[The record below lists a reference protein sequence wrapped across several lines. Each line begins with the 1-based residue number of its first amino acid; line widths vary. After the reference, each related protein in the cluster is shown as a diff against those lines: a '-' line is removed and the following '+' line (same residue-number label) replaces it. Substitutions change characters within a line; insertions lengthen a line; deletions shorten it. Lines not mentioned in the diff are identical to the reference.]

1 MKKRAAVLGC
11 GLIGATMARELA
23 ADEQYEVIALDAS
36 PQNLQRLAD
45 VPRLTPKQIDLSK
58 PGDLQAAIAPVDVVV
73 GALPSKLGFVTLETV
88 IRARK
93 PYCDIS
99 FMPQDVL
106 ALDALAKEHK
116 VAAVVDCGVSPGLSN
131 MMVAYGAS
139 RLDRTDRAEIY
150 VGGLPRDRTWP
161 YQYKAPFAPSDVIEE
176 YTRPARF
183 RENGTLVVRPAL
195 SEPELM
201 DFAGVG
207 TLEAFNTDGL
217 RSLLTTLDI
226 PNMKEKTLR
235 YPGHIELMRVLRETG
250 FFSEDAIAVRG
261 VSVRPLD
268 VTSALL
274 FPKWKPDPQESE
286 FTVLRVIVEGV
297 KNDRSVR
304 VQFDLFDENDLVR
317 GMSSMARTT
326 GFPCVIVAKMLAEG
340 RINNHGVLP
349 PELIARQPGVF
360 EHVVAEL
367 NARNVRI
374 TQTETELEIQ
384 YGRF

>member
-1 MKKRAAVLGC
+1 MTKRAAVLGC

-23 ADEQYEVIALDAS
+23 SDERYEVAALDAS
-36 PQNLQRLAD
+36 PQNLQRLAGMSRIS
-45 VPRLTPKQIDLSK
+45 PRQVDLSK
-58 PGDLQAAIAPVDVVV
+58 SSELQAAVANADVVV
-73 GALPSKLGFVTLETV
+73 GALPSKMGFATLEAV
-88 IRARK
+88 IRAGK

-106 ALDALAKEHK
+106 ALDTLAKEHK
-116 VAAVVDCGVSPGLSN
+116 VTAVVDCGVSPGLSN
-131 MMVAYGAS
+131 MMVAHGAGL
-139 RLDRTDRAEIY
+139 LDRADRAEIY
-150 VGGLPRDRTWP
+150 VGGLPRERTWP

-183 RENGTLVVRPAL
+183 RENGKVVVRPAL

-250 FFSEDAIAVRG
+250 FFSDELLDVRG
-261 VSVRPLD
+261 TKVRPLD
-268 VTSALL
+268 MTSALL
-274 FPKWKPDPQESE
+274 FPKWKARAEEAE
-286 FTVLRVIVEGV
+286 FTVLRVIVVGERRG
-297 KNDRSVR
+297 NPAH
-304 VQFDLFDENDLVR
+304 VQFDLFDENDPVR

-326 GFPCVIVAKMLAEG
+326 GFPCVIVAKMLAGG
-340 RINNHGVLP
+340 RVSGHGVFP
-349 PELIARQPGVF
+349 PELLIRQRGVF
-360 EHVVAEL
+360 DHVVSEL
-367 NARNVRI
+367 GIRGVRI
-374 TQTETELEIQ
+374 TTQTS
-384 YGRF
+384 

>member
-1 MKKRAAVLGC
+1 MSKRAAVLGC
-11 GLIGATMARELA
+11 GLIGATMSRELA
-23 ADEQYEVIALDAS
+23 ADERYEVVALDAS
-36 PQNLQRLAD
+36 PQNLQRLAGIA
-45 VPRLTPKQIDLSK
+45 RLTPRQVDLSK
-58 PGDLQAAIAPVDVVV
+58 PADLQSAIAAADVVV
-73 GALPSKLGFVTLETV
+73 GALPSKMGYATLETV
-88 IRARK
+88 IRAGM

-106 ALDALAKEHK
+106 ALDALAKDHK

-139 RLDRTDRAEIY
+139 LLDRAERAEIY
-150 VGGLPRDRTWP
+150 VGGLPRERSWP

-176 YTRPARF
+176 YTRPARL
-183 RENGTLVVRPAL
+183 RENGRVVVRPAL

-201 DFAGVG
+201 EFAGVG

-217 RSLLTTLDI
+217 RSLLTTIDI

-250 FFSEDAIAVRG
+250 FFAEEAINVRG
-261 VSVRPLD
+261 VTVRPLD

-274 FPKWKPDPQESE
+274 FPKWKADPAESE
-286 FTVLRVIVEGV
+286 FTVLRVIVEGA
-297 KNDRSVR
+297 KGVR
-304 VQFDLFDENDLVR
+304 VQFDLFDENDPVR

-340 RINNHGVLP
+340 KISGRGVLP
-349 PELIARQPGVF
+349 PELIVRERGVF

-367 NARNVRI
+367 GARGVRI
-374 TQTETELEIQ
+374 KQTETDLPA
-384 YGRF
+384 

>member
-1 MKKRAAVLGC
+1 
-11 GLIGATMARELA
+11 MARELA
-23 ADEQYEVIALDAS
+23 ADERYEVTALDAS
-36 PQNLQRLAD
+36 PQNLQRLAGI
-45 VPRLTPKQIDLSK
+45 PRLNPKQADLAA
-58 PGDLQAAIAPVDVVV
+58 PAALTAAIANADVVI
-73 GALPSKLGFVTLETV
+73 GALPSKMGFATLETV
-88 IRARK
+88 IRAGK

-106 ALDALAKEHK
+106 ALDALAKEKK
-116 VAAVVDCGVSPGLSN
+116 VTAVVDCGVSPGLSN
-131 MMVAYGAS
+131 LMVAYGAS
-139 RLDRTDRAEIY
+139 LVGRATSAEIY
-150 VGGLPRDRTWP
+150 VGGLPRARTWP

-183 RENGTLVVRPAL
+183 RENGQVVVRPAL

-217 RSLLTTLDI
+217 RSLLTTVDI

-250 FFSEDAIAVRG
+250 FFGEEAIEVRG
-261 VSVRPLD
+261 QKVRPLD
-268 VTSALL
+268 VTSALM
-274 FPKWKPDPQESE
+274 FPKWKAEPGEAE
-286 FTVLRVIVEGV
+286 FTVLRVIVEGE
-297 KNDRSVR
+297 KAGKASR

-340 RINNHGVLP
+340 RLKSPGVLP
-349 PELIARQPGVF
+349 PELFATQPGAF
-360 EHVVAEL
+360 DHIVAEL
-367 NARNVRI
+367 AARNVKVARSDP
-374 TQTETELEIQ
+374 
-384 YGRF
+384 

>member
-1 MKKRAAVLGC
+1 MRKRAAVLGC
-11 GLIGATMARELA
+11 GLIGATMSRELA
-23 ADEQYEVIALDAS
+23 DDDQYEVIALDAA
-36 PQNLQRLAD
+36 PQNLQRLASI
-45 VPRLTPKQIDLSK
+45 PRLTPKQVDLSK
-58 PGDLQAAIAPVDVVV
+58 PADLQAAISAADVVV
-73 GALPSKLGFVTLETV
+73 GALPSKMGFATLETV
-88 IRARK
+88 IRAGK

-106 ALDALAKEHK
+106 ALDALAKEHG
-116 VAAVVDCGVSPGLSN
+116 VTAVVDCGVSPGLSN
-131 MMVAYGAS
+131 MMVAYGAGL
-139 RLDRTDRAEIY
+139 LDRADRAEIY
-150 VGGLPRDRTWP
+150 VGGLPRQRTWP

-183 RENGTLVVRPAL
+183 RENGKLVVRPAL

-217 RSLLTTLDI
+217 RSLLATLDI

-250 FFSEDAIAVRG
+250 FFGEEAIHVRG

-274 FPKWKPDPQESE
+274 FPKWKPDAAESE
-286 FTVLRVIVEGV
+286 FTVLRVFVEGA
-297 KNDRSVR
+297 KNGRGTR
-304 VQFDLFDENDLVR
+304 VQFDLFDENDPVR

-340 RINNHGVLP
+340 RISSHGVLP

-367 NARNVRI
+367 GSRNVRI
-374 TQTETELEIQ
+374 TQTQAEP
-384 YGRF
+384 RP

>member
-1 MKKRAAVLGC
+1 MNKRAAVLGC
-11 GLIGATMARELA
+11 GLIGSTIARELA
-23 ADEQYEVIALDAS
+23 ADERYEVTALDAS
-36 PQNLQRLAD
+36 PQNLQRLAGLA
-45 VPRLTPKQIDLSK
+45 RLTPKQVDLSNHA
-58 PGDLQAAIAPVDVVV
+58 DLQAAIAAADVVV
-73 GALPSKLGFVTLETV
+73 GALPSKMGFATLETV
-88 IRARK
+88 IRAGI

-106 ALDALAKEHK
+106 ALDALAKERK
-116 VAAVVDCGVSPGLSN
+116 VPAVVDCGVSPGLSN

-139 RLDRTDRAEIY
+139 LLDRAESAEIY
-150 VGGLPRDRTWP
+150 VGGLPRERAWP

-176 YTRPARF
+176 YTRPARL

-250 FFSEDAIAVRG
+250 FFGEEVINVRG
-261 VSVRPLD
+261 VPVRPLD

-274 FPKWKPDPQESE
+274 FPKWKAEPGEFE
-286 FTVLRVIVEGV
+286 FTVLRVIVEGT
-297 KNDRSVR
+297 KNGRASR
-304 VQFDLFDENDLVR
+304 VQFDLFDENDPVR

-340 RINNHGVLP
+340 RISARGVLP
-349 PELIARQPGVF
+349 PELIVREPGVF
-360 EHVVAEL
+360 EHVIAEL
-367 NARNVRI
+367 GARGIRV
-374 TQTETELEIQ
+374 TQTETELPA
-384 YGRF
+384 

>member
-1 MKKRAAVLGC
+1 MKKRAVVLGC
-11 GLIGATMARELA
+11 GLIGSTISRELA

-36 PQNLQRLAD
+36 PQNLQRLSGISCI
-45 VPRLTPKQIDLSK
+45 TPKQVDLSK
-58 PGDLQAAIAPVDVVV
+58 PEELQAAIAPADVVV
-73 GALPSKLGFVTLETV
+73 GALPSKLGFATLETV
-88 IRARK
+88 IRAKK

-106 ALDALAKEHK
+106 ALDALAKETK
-116 VAAVVDCGVSPGLSN
+116 VTAVVDCGVSPGLSN
-131 MMVAYGAS
+131 MMVAHGAAMF
-139 RLDRTDRAEIY
+139 DRAERAEIY
-150 VGGLPRDRTWP
+150 VGGLPRARTWP

-183 RENGTLVVRPAL
+183 RENGRVVVRPAL

-217 RSLLTTLDI
+217 RSLLATLDI

-250 FFSEDAIAVRG
+250 FFGEEAIDVLG
-261 VSVRPLD
+261 QKVRPLD

-274 FPKWKPDPQESE
+274 FPKWKAEPGEAE
-286 FTVLRVIVEGV
+286 FTVLRVIVEGE
-297 KNDRSVR
+297 KGGKKSR
-304 VQFDLFDENDLVR
+304 VQFDLFDENDSVR

-326 GFPCVIVAKMLAEG
+326 GFPCVIVAKMLAQG
-340 RINNHGVLP
+340 RLAAHGVLP
-349 PELIARQPGVF
+349 PELIVRQHGVF
-360 EHVVAEL
+360 DHVVAEL
-367 NARNVRI
+367 SSRNVKI
-374 TQTETELEIQ
+374 GQ
-384 YGRF
+384 GGP